1 MALGFVAAQTSLR
14 IATGVALVAQHDPIA
29 LAKTVATL
37 DHLSDGRFT
46 LGVGFGW
53 NREELANHG
62 KDFAES
68 PGHRP

>member
-1 MALGFVAAQTSLR
+1 MALAFVAAQTRLR

-29 LAKTVATL
+29 LAKTIATL
-37 DHLSDGRFT
+37 DHLSGGRFT

-62 KDFAES
+62 KRLRRPS
-68 PGHRP
+68 GHRA